1 MDTSADPPIGGKGKA
16 KAKASSSAG
25 GGDPAKA
32 QHLPWVEKYRP
43 AGLNDLVAHEDI
55 VRTIRTLI
63 SKDQLPHLLLHGPPG
78 TGKTSTILAAA
89 KEMYGP
95 QYGSMTLELNAS
107 DDRGIDVR
115 ALRCAARAALH
126 PSHPPPRR
134 WCASKSRSSPG
145 PSGSSPRA
153 SSSSYLTR
161 QTP

>member
-115 ALRCAARAALH
+115 ALRCAAPPAPPCTPLTPRPAGGARANQGVRRDPAALLQ
-126 PSHPPPRR
+126 
-134 WCASKSRSSPG
+134 G
-145 PSGSSPRA
+145 
-153 SSSSYLTR
+153 R
-161 QTP
+161 QAHRT